1 MLHSAVERIGVREPR
16 QNASVYLRRVQA
28 GDRFVVTDRGVSI
41 AELGPL
47 EESPFGRLVR
57 EGRILPPTASF
68 DLDAW
73 QQLDPNSDGPGA
85 SEVLRQLRDEGRG

>member
-1 MLHSAVERIGVREPR
+1 MDHIGIRDLR

-28 GDRFVVTDRGVSI
+28 GDRFVVTDRGVPI

-47 EESPFGRLVR
+47 ADSPYDRLVR
-57 EGRILPPTASF
+57 EGRIVPPTEPL

-73 QQLDPNSDGPGA
+73 DQIGVEADGPSA
-85 SEVLRQLRDEGRG
+85 SEVLQQLRAQGGE